1 MSNIGLILGSTNT
14 LILGKDKSLL
24 CFNEIDE
31 LRKILLKRLIFKP
44 NIIVCANT
52 KEEISNLEKILKPR
66 KIYYYERSKAI
77 LLSNGIDTTKIISPI
92 VVNIDEDI
100 NIGVV
105 SLGKVI
111 INITLPI
118 NKKQVKGIVKAIKK
132 EIDSFNKDILSD
144 VKEKGI
150 ILSGNNK
157 SLYDIKEELRKSTGI
172 PVFVSDVPN
181 NDSINGIR
189 ILLKDLSLLKY

>member
-24 CFNEIDE
+24 CFNEISE

-66 KIYYYERSKAI
+66 KIYYYERSKSI

-132 EIDSFNKDILSD
+132 EIDSFSKDILSD